1 MGTPGDTGSVD
12 EVLDRARGFCG
23 RSWRDVRGDRVLGDS
38 VNVERSVGILHG
50 RMGQLYGKVLSHVCL
65 LAVTQSVLGRE
76 GMLWASIDLA
86 APVCLLL
93 FGYSVTVHGGHIM
106 LRIVEV
112 T

>member
-1 MGTPGDTGSVD
+1 M
-12 EVLDRARGFCG
+12 L
-23 RSWRDVRGDRVLGDS
+23 L
-38 VNVERSVGILHG
+38 
-50 RMGQLYGKVLSHVCL
+50 HVCL

-93 FGYSVTVHGGHIM
+93 FGYSVTVPGGHIM